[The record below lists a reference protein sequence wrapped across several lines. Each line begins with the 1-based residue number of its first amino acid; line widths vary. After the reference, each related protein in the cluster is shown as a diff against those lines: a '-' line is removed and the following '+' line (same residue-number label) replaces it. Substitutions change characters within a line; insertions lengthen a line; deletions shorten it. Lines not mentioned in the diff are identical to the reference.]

1 MKKSKQVAWVVAISV
16 VAIGGFIGVQ
26 AVLQVGRMEGAAVE
40 ACHKYLEAETG
51 ETIPISDL
59 RTTPIET
66 VFPEPFDKRFRT
78 TCTNGGATVELEGR
92 PFKPWTVVRA
102 TGLD

>member
-1 MKKSKQVAWVVAISV
+1 MKKSKQVGWVVGITV
-16 VAIGGFIGVQ
+16 LAIGGFIGVQ
-26 AVLQVGRMEGAAVE
+26 ALLQVGRMEGAAVE

-51 ETIPISDL
+51 KEIRISDL

-66 VFPEPFDKRFRT
+66 VFPEPLDKRFRT
-78 TCTNGGATVELEGR
+78 TCTYGGATVELEGR
-92 PFKPWTVVRA
+92 PFKPWTVVGT